1 MAPPGS
7 HLQPMNTCLLC
18 TFKENCEGNS
28 FLLYPLTPIVN
39 ELLLRALSDAQ
50 IAHSSDNRFVRID
63 EQVSEQELASALK
76 SRLSAI
82 EMRDIR
88 ITKSRDAEMINAT
101 NILTWINQADT
112 SWFDQALRQ
121 DRFTTHFQPIVNYA
135 TGAVHGHECLIR
147 LYMDRSYN
155 GGEIMEA
162 AFSRGR
168 IHVFDSYTRQLSVR
182 LAGKQHAPGTKVFI
196 NFMPSSIYDPA
207 FCMKS
212 TLEAMRGTKLKP
224 EDIVFEVVESD
235 AITDVAHLRKICT
248 YYRDNGFQFALD
260 DVGTGSNSLQMMC
273 DLKPHYIKI
282 DKSLISG
289 VDSSMYRATIQK
301 IVELGQEFSIRV
313 IAEGIETIDA
323 ANSCAHLGIDLMQG
337 YYFARPSDQMIVSSE
352 SLINLSSHVS
362 RNASPIRVN
371 QTQADQIHIPAEIP
385 Q

>member
-1 MAPPGS
+1 
-7 HLQPMNTCLLC
+7 MNTCLLC
-18 TFKENCEGNS
+18 TFKENCEGKS
-28 FLLYPLTPIVN
+28 FLLYPLTPIVSD
-39 ELLLRALSDAQ
+39 LLVRALGDAK
-50 IAHSSDNRFVRID
+50 IAHRSDNSFVRID
-63 EQVSEQELASALK
+63 EQVSAQELASALK
-76 SRLSAI
+76 SRLSKI

-101 NILTWINQADT
+101 NILTWINQSDT
-112 SWFDQALRQ
+112 SWFDRALKE
-121 DRFTTHFQPIVNYA
+121 DLFTTHFQPIVNYA
-135 TGAVHGHECLIR
+135 TGAIHGHECLIR

-182 LAGKQHAPGTKVFI
+182 LAGRQHTPGTKVFI

-212 TLEAMRGTKLKP
+212 TLEAMRNSNLKP

-235 AITDVAHLRKICT
+235 AITDVAHLKKICT
-248 YYRDNGFQFALD
+248 FYRDNGFQFALD

-282 DKSLISG
+282 DKSLISS
-289 VDSSMYRATIQK
+289 VDSPMYRSTIRK

-313 IAEGIETIDA
+313 IAEGIETISA
-323 ANSCAHLGIDLMQG
+323 ANACAHLGIDLMQG

-352 SLINLSSHVS
+352 SLVNLSSQVN
-362 RNASPIRVN
+362 RGASQIRVN
-371 QTQADQIHIPAEIP
+371 QNQPDQINVAADNL
-385 Q
+385 QNVSST